1 MKSIF
6 LLALVGFVAS
16 IPLETSPI
24 LYNSKLRSYGYQG
37 NSFVVPEYIAYQFSQ
52 AQKAGYTPAQVV
64 AYLLERGY
72 PEYVAHYLAEQYEAG
87 LSKPYFQSPYEIF
100 RYFYK
105 QGINDNVREYINQQ
119 ISQVYQQSQIGINGQ
134 QIYGQKFLNVP
145 VPFSQYVVQQR
156 NYFNQYEKI
165 FSGAKSAYQLL
176 QLVEQHVQNAIQ
188 ILSNG
193 YYQQS
198 EHQYIYQ
205 KLVHGLG
212 FLKNGKEVYQTYQN
226 YQEKYIPY
234 YVAQYYAQQ
243 AALVYK
249 YLQETYQYIEGKE
262 IYLPQQFVQ
271 ELLVAYEAAQKAY
284 QAYQPSFFSKVYQ
297 IVVDEPSN
305 LNHGQTPYSSSYSNY
320 GPYSSSYLYITH
332 NTALHTNMG
341 HLVQISIILAN
352 LDRKLE
358 AMYTNMVPTSKVNM
372 GNTTKAPAILGLITL
387 LAIHTTYGE
396 KYGSSRNYAQISSY
410 TPCEYG
416 SYVPSTYKVWDGV
429 QSYGYQNPL
438 KNGFSNTYPQ
448 IAAIDLVEKN
458 IRASLSYL
466 GLKYVDLYLIHWPVG
481 YKEDLENFPKD
492 AEGNILFS
500 DVDYLDTWK
509 AMEEIECHPYLNQK
523 KLIDFAHSKGIA
535 VTAYSPL
542 GSPDRPWAQ
551 PGDPQLLEDSKLLAL
566 SKKYQ
571 KTPAQILLRYQVDR
585 GVIVIP
591 KSVTKAR
598 IQQNIDI
605 FDFKLSPEDIA
616 YIDTFD
622 VNGRLCPLATA
633 VDHKYHPFTNDE
645 Y

>member
-320 GPYSSSYLYITH
+320 GPYSSSYLYSSYGPYKQFYGYSGLSSYPQYSPSYQYGPSSSNFYNFGKSGPYTGSYGYQFGPYQQSQYGQH
-332 NTALHTNMG
+332 NQG
-341 HLVQISIILAN
+341 
-352 LDRKLE
+352 
-358 AMYTNMVPTSKVNM
+358 YTWPYYASSYSYK
-372 GNTTKAPAILGLITL
+372 P
-387 LAIHTTYGE
+387 YDE
-396 KYGSSRNYAQISSY
+396 KYGSSSNYAQISSY
-410 TPCEYG
+410 TPYEYG
-416 SYVPSTYKVWDGV
+416 SYVPSIYKVWDGV
-429 QSYGYQNPL
+429 QSYGYQYPL

-448 IAAIDLVEKN
+448 VAAIAA
-458 IRASLSYL
+458 
-466 GLKYVDLYLIHWPVG
+466 
-481 YKEDLENFPKD
+481 
-492 AEGNILFS
+492 
-500 DVDYLDTWK
+500 
-509 AMEEIECHPYLNQK
+509 
-523 KLIDFAHSKGIA
+523 
-535 VTAYSPL
+535 
-542 GSPDRPWAQ
+542 
-551 PGDPQLLEDSKLLAL
+551 
-566 SKKYQ
+566 
-571 KTPAQILLRYQVDR
+571 
-585 GVIVIP
+585 
-591 KSVTKAR
+591 
-598 IQQNIDI
+598 
-605 FDFKLSPEDIA
+605 
-616 YIDTFD
+616 
-622 VNGRLCPLATA
+622 
-633 VDHKYHPFTNDE
+633 
-645 Y
+645 